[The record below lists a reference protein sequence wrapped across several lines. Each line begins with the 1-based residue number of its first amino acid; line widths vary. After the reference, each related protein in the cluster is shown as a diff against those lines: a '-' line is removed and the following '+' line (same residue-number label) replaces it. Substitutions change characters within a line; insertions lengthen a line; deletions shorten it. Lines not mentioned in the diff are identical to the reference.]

1 MVTFLMMLS
10 SLAPFLDPA
19 VLTLLRA
26 VLSEKGFSLE
36 AEPDAEEIEEITHTL
51 IQRVWEVKHIPP
63 SIAAVYDARRE
74 WVRFRRKRTRLLCPP
89 TFPKWAQLAVD
100 AGLLSLEADMTRAE
114 AVAPKLCF
122 RCGYADPHRDSGAE
136 CPNCS

>member
-51 IQRVWEVKHIPP
+51 IQRVWEVKHI
-63 SIAAVYDARRE
+63 
-74 WVRFRRKRTRLLCPP
+74 
-89 TFPKWAQLAVD
+89 
-100 AGLLSLEADMTRAE
+100 
-114 AVAPKLCF
+114 
-122 RCGYADPHRDSGAE
+122 
-136 CPNCS
+136 